1 MEVDGKV
8 VQGFDC
14 ALDFANALKDFIAGG
29 FDEGNGLDPF
39 DIVREFR
46 SIAAKCAIEVADK
59 QSEIFKDWELEIK
72 LWHLFEILM
81 SFRTADQELESMEV
95 RHFNSS
101 AVFEKQ
107 LLHEN
112 RQLYQIWLIMVWIQT
127 NMTPPSR
134 PSGLPTTKWSNTLIS
149 GGLKSCDLDYPLR
162 NDQVQLDPKDKEEDS
177 IFFKYIYELLI
188 AGKIEEALEEC
199 KLSDNLTISMILCG
213 MQVYVDPRIDTQVSD
228 DFESRQGIKKH
239 ALWRR
244 TVYSLAKDPKLN
256 QYERAIYCFLAG
268 DIPPEG
274 ITDKAGWDSGL
285 LLYLNQILQI
295 EVENYL
301 KNQNKISKDEL
312 ILPMPSHAL
321 DLQNV
326 LNLLSSR
333 YPAESEHPIRVLMG
347 GIILDT
353 LQSVLHSAV
362 KLLLEMIQG
371 QTTENDMADKP
382 YLLRIVTHMSI
393 VLDLVN
399 PGIISPRDKSKLI
412 TAYLSI
418 MKLHNLYEV
427 IPVYISFLQTEDV
440 IEAYSFILSTLE
452 DQQVRAEQ
460 LEISNF
466 LRLPTSNILRKTA
479 ERVFAETE
487 PDYTPKD
494 EITVTYEI
502 ASVDKHLIFSVE
514 WLLQGRLYIDAV
526 DSVIALSR
534 RFLINGKIKSLE
546 YFMSRNSLDDLL
558 KNYKL
563 DMLSRRRGNDD
574 NDDVKVKEIQ
584 EYQRLIAELKKFEE
598 WRKTVS
604 QLNSESN
611 VPSLIERFQEYS
623 KGTFELIRS
632 FFVELYEQ
640 EDHPD
645 RNIYFEIRSL
655 YTPYLI
661 IELHKELVE
670 AALLLKIPTF
680 IREALKFVNLVAN
693 ETDKIYLLFQSS
705 GKLQEYLKLVAQTA
719 TLSGD
724 TSL

>member
-1 MEVDGKV
+1 MEVDREIVSGDGYSV
-8 VQGFDC
+8 
-14 ALDFANALKDFIAGG
+14 DFANALKDFIVAG
-29 FDEGNGLDPF
+29 FDEGRTPDPF

-46 SIAAKCAIEVADK
+46 SIAAKYAIETVDK
-59 QSEIFKDWELEIK
+59 QSESFRDWELEAK
-72 LWHLFEILM
+72 LWHLFELLLN
-81 SFRTADQELESMEV
+81 FRTADQDLETMDV

-112 RQLYQIWLIMVWIQT
+112 RELYQIWLIMIWIQN

-134 PSGLPTTKWSNTLIS
+134 PSGLPTTKWSNTMMS

-162 NDQVQLDPKDKEEDS
+162 DDLAQIDSKDKEEDS
-177 IFFKYIYELLI
+177 AFFRYIYQLLL
-188 AGKIEEALEEC
+188 AGKVEEALEEC
-199 KLSDNLTISMILCG
+199 RLSDNLTISMILCG
-213 MQVYVDPRIDTQVSD
+213 MQVYVDPKIDTQLSD

-239 ALWRR
+239 VLWRR
-244 TVYSLAKDPKLN
+244 TVYSLSQDPKLN
-256 QYERAIYCFLAG
+256 QYERAIYSFLAG
-268 DIPPEG
+268 EIPSEEA
-274 ITDKAGWDSGL
+274 TRTSDWDSGL

-301 KNQNKISKDEL
+301 TSHNKISKDEL
-312 ILPMPSHAL
+312 ILPMSSHAL
-321 DLQNV
+321 DLQHV
-326 LNLLSSR
+326 LNLLSST

-362 KLLLEMIQG
+362 KLLLDMVQG
-371 QTTENDMADKP
+371 ETAENDLADTP

-393 VLDLVN
+393 VLDLVS
-399 PGIISPRDKSKLI
+399 PGIISARDKSKLI
-412 TAYLSI
+412 TAYISI
-418 MKLHNLYEV
+418 MKLHGLYEV
-427 IPVYISFLQTEDV
+427 IPVYISFLEEEDV

-452 DQQVRAEQ
+452 DQEVRQKQ
-460 LEISNF
+460 LEISSF
-466 LRLPTSNILRKTA
+466 LRLPTSNILRKTT
-479 ERVFAETE
+479 ERIFADTE
-487 PDYTPKD
+487 ADYTPD
-494 EITVTYEI
+494 GEI
-502 ASVDKHLIFSVE
+502 AVTSEISSVDKHLIFSVE
-514 WLLQGRLYIDAV
+514 WLLLGRLYVDAV

-546 YFMSRNSLDDLL
+546 YFMNRNSLDDLL
-558 KNYKL
+558 KKYKL
-563 DMLSRRRGNDD
+563 DTLSQRTEDD
-574 NDDVKVKEIQ
+574 QKDVKEKEIL
-584 EYQRLIAELKKFEE
+584 EYQRLITELKKFDE
-598 WRKTVS
+598 WRKTVC

-632 FFVELYEQ
+632 FFVELYE

-645 RNIYFEIRSL
+645 KEIYFEIRSL

-670 AALLLKIPTF
+670 AALLLRIPTF
-680 IREALKFVNLVAN
+680 IREALNFANLVAN

-719 TLSGD
+719 TLSSD
-724 TSL
+724 TSI

>member
-1 MEVDGKV
+1 MEVDREVG
-8 VQGFDC
+8 QGPDC
-14 ALDFANALKDFIAGG
+14 AVDFANALKDFIAGEY
-29 FDEGNGLDPF
+29 DEGNASDPF

-46 SIAAKCAIEVADK
+46 SIAAKCAIAVADK
-59 QSEIFKDWELEIK
+59 QTESFRDWELEVK
-72 LWHLFEILM
+72 LWHLFEILV
-81 SFRTADQELESMEV
+81 SFRTADQDLESMDV

-101 AVFEKQ
+101 AVFEKH

-112 RQLYQIWLIMVWIQT
+112 RELYQIWLIMVWIQT
-127 NMTPPSR
+127 NMTPPER
-134 PSGLPTTKWSNTLIS
+134 PSGLPTTKWSNTMMS

-162 NDQVQLDPKDKEEDS
+162 NDRAQLDPKDKEEDS
-177 IFFKYIYELLI
+177 VFFKYVYELLI

-244 TVYSLAKDPKLN
+244 TVYSLSKDPKLN

-268 DIPPEG
+268 DIPPEE
-274 ITDKAGWDSGL
+274 ITDTAGWDSGL

-301 KNQNKISKDEL
+301 MSQNKISKDEL
-312 ILPMPSHAL
+312 IFSIPSHAL

-326 LNLLSSR
+326 LNLLSPR

-393 VLDLVN
+393 VLDLVS
-399 PGIISPRDKSKLI
+399 PGIITPRDKSKLI

-427 IPVYISFLQTEDV
+427 IPVYISFLEAEDV

-452 DQQVRAEQ
+452 DPQVRAKQ

-466 LRLPTSNILRKTA
+466 LKLPTSNILRKTT

-487 PDYTPKD
+487 PDYIPKD
-494 EITVTYEI
+494 EVTVTYDI
-502 ASVDKHLIFSVE
+502 SSVDKHLIFSVE

-546 YFMSRNSLDDLL
+546 YFMNRNSLDELL

-563 DMLSRRRGNDD
+563 DMLSRRTGNDD
-574 NDDVKVKEIQ
+574 NDVKVKEIQ
-584 EYQRLIAELKKFEE
+584 EYQRLIAELKKFDE

-604 QLNSESN
+604 QLNSDSN

-640 EDHPD
+640 ENHPD

-719 TLSGD
+719 TLSGE
-724 TSL
+724 TTL